1 MVEIVGS
8 TTRSGVPT
16 GKKFDTVEAPARVG
30 YRWRMSTPTVKAAHG
45 TAFRSGRIACRLAA
59 GESEVTVWLEVGGQR
74 RSIVGRINKFLARD
88 ALRHG
93 QDLVEELLDKA
104 RIRAERLQR

>member
-1 MVEIVGS
+1 
-8 TTRSGVPT
+8 
-16 GKKFDTVEAPARVG
+16 
-30 YRWRMSTPTVKAAHG
+30 MSTSIVKPLRG
-45 TAFRSGRIACRLAA
+45 TALRSRRIACHLAE
-59 GESEVTVWLEVGGQR
+59 GEREVTVWLEVTGQR

-104 RIRAERLQR
+104 RIKAERLALAERLQRPAR